1 MNLLIRLLT
10 RIGALS
16 TAYPWHVVIVFVFI
30 AVTGFC
36 VLPLITIST
45 NLIAGIRHSD
55 SVISL
60 TAENH
65 EIFGE
70 QDSLIV
76 VLEFPEPPG
85 EARRPFIEGLGAAL
99 KQVPGVQRV
108 LFKFMDLDDPDRVRS
123 LIQRF
128 LLGMNKRERD
138 AIQSKFGFDG
148 IRDAFR
154 RNRNRLFLT
163 ENPYLQKRILGDPLE
178 LAPFIADAMEKRLGR
193 VSLGDTYLF
202 LASPDSTTFLIHVT
216 PSFPSANI
224 LKGKELV
231 FRLRELI
238 PQQIESLTQSIPGA
252 KAKFDGLKW
261 HLTGKTVFH
270 SETDELFGKEV
281 VVILALSFAMVSL
294 FLLFVYRSFL
304 SVGVLMAPIAV
315 AVGGNYAIMYWSYDE
330 INPVVVGSAGIL
342 FGLGTDFGV
351 HLWGR
356 LREEIDN
363 GTSPDKAVQAV
374 LERTGPPV
382 ALGALTSVMAFLCL
396 CLSDHPAMGQFGFAC
411 AGGVMLALIA
421 SLFLFPAQAALIG
434 RRGKDGFPA
443 MRVTFGSLAGLF
455 TKSPGLISIVFAAV
469 LVLASI
475 LTFRITYEKDL
486 FKVFL
491 ARGLNSTAVA
501 DLISRK
507 FGSNFSQPT
516 LLSFEVD
523 DPDKGIAVQRRLD
536 AILANLME
544 KQGVIATI
552 DSISYL
558 EVPRHLQK
566 VNAEMLGKVV
576 ALFPSIRRL
585 FHSLLASSDFATEAG
600 QSLIRAFDRTAE
612 TFREVALPEA
622 ERKRNGLSGFQHTWY
637 RARIDD
643 KFRFLTRIRYSD
655 TVNDPDSLKEADRN
669 VLEAMEAMPIPVR
682 ISGPRQSMEA
692 ILATL
697 VSELLRLG
705 LYAVLF
711 VVIFFLVVFRHPVGV
726 ALSLIPM
733 TGAFVV
739 TLGVMG
745 ALGIGIPFSI
755 IGVAPLIFGL
765 GIDNGIHVIM
775 RHFNDKDGGI
785 AKVMQ
790 QMTRLLVV
798 TSLTSMLGFLSMVM
812 SSHYSLEFLGWA
824 MVIGMGA
831 TLAFTTVALPALLL
845 LAETR
850 HTRSGTA
857 EST

>member
-1 MNLLIRLLT
+1 
-10 RIGALS
+10 
-16 TAYPWHVVIVFVFI
+16 VI
-30 AVTGFC
+30 
-36 VLPLITIST
+36 
-45 NLIAGIRHSD
+45 N
-55 SVISL
+55 L

-85 EARRPFIEGLGAAL
+85 EARRPFIEGLGEAL

-108 LFKFMDLDDPDRVRS
+108 LYKFMDLEDPDRIKS
-123 LIQRF
+123 LFQRF
-128 LLGMNKRERD
+128 LLGMNERERE
-138 AIQSKFGFDG
+138 AIQAKFNFDG
-148 IRDAFR
+148 LRDAFR

-163 ENPYLQKRILGDPLE
+163 ENPYMQKRILADPLE
-178 LAPFIADAMEKRLGR
+178 LAPFVADAMEKRLGR

-202 LASPDSTTFLIHVT
+202 LASPDSTTYLIHVT

-224 LKGKELV
+224 VKGKELV
-231 FRLRELI
+231 VRLRKFI
-238 PQQIESLTQSIPGA
+238 PKQIASLTKSIPGA
-252 KAKFDGLKW
+252 EAKFDGLKW

-270 SETDELFGKEV
+270 CETDELFGKEV
-281 VVILALSFAMVSL
+281 AVILTLSFVMVSS
-294 FLLFVYRSFL
+294 FLLFIYRSFL

-315 AVGGNYAIMYWSYDE
+315 AVGGNYAIMYLSYNE
-330 INPVVVGSAGIL
+330 INPVVVGSTGIL
-342 FGLGTDFGV
+342 FGLGTDYGV

-356 LREEIDN
+356 LREEMDK
-363 GTSPDKAVQAV
+363 GTPQDKGVMAV
-374 LERTGPPV
+374 LERAGPPV
-382 ALGALTSVMAFLCL
+382 TLGALTSIIAFLCL
-396 CLSDHPAMGQFGFAC
+396 CLSDHPAMGQFGYVC
-411 AGGVMLALIA
+411 ATGVALALVA

-434 RRGKDGFPA
+434 KRAKGGLPM
-443 MRVTFGSLAGLF
+443 MRVTFQGVAGLF
-455 TKSPGLISIVFAAV
+455 TKYPGLVSIAFATI
-469 LVLASI
+469 LVLSLI
-475 LTFRITYEKDL
+475 FTSRISYEKDL

-516 LLSFEVD
+516 LLSFDVD
-523 DPDKGIAVQRRLD
+523 DADKGLAFQRQLD
-536 AILANLME
+536 AILGTLMH
-544 KQGVIATI
+544 KRGVIATI

-558 EVPRHLQK
+558 EVPRYLQTSNVDILRK
-566 VNAEMLGKVV
+566 IVV
-576 ALFPSIRRL
+576 MFPSLRNL
-585 FHSLLASSDFATEAG
+585 FRNLLASSDFAAKAKE
-600 QSLIRAFDRTAE
+600 SLIKGFDRTE
-612 TFREVALPEA
+612 NIFREAVQRKNEGGRDDPYRL
-622 ERKRNGLSGFQHTWY
+622 ERSWY
-637 RARIDD
+637 QARINGNI
-643 KFRFLTRIRYSD
+643 RFLTRIRYSD
-655 TVNDPDSLKEADRN
+655 TVNDPDSLKEADQN
-669 VLEAMEAMPIPVR
+669 ILDAVQALPIEVK

-711 VVIFFLVVFRHPVGV
+711 VVILFFVVFRHPIGV
-726 ALSLIPM
+726 ALSLVPM
-733 TGAFVV
+733 TGAFFV

-745 ALGIGIPFSI
+745 AMHVGIPFSI

-775 RHFNDKDGGI
+775 RAFQEQEGGVV
-785 AKVMQ
+785 KVME

-831 TLAFTTVALPALLL
+831 TLVFTTLALPALLL
-845 LAETR
+845 LLEKRGAAR
-850 HTRSGTA
+850 HVA
-857 EST
+857 QLIQ